1 MRRKPGIAGLIKE
14 KEQQSA
20 LSAVGEQIEVG
31 PLLGHGTVLMLED
44 SGYRSSR
51 TIKYHEIKRV
61 TIYIYVCVL
70 KVCTIVISCCIY
82 NIDDM

>member
-1 MRRKPGIAGLIKE
+1 
-14 KEQQSA
+14 

-61 TIYIYVCVL
+61 TIYICVCIKGL
-70 KVCTIVISCCIY
+70 HYC
-82 NIDDM
+82 NIMLYIQYR

>member
-31 PLLGHGTVLMLED
+31 PGRHGAVLMLED
-44 SGYRSSR
+44 S
-51 TIKYHEIKRV
+51 
-61 TIYIYVCVL
+61 
-70 KVCTIVISCCIY
+70 CI
-82 NIDDM
+82 

>member
-1 MRRKPGIAGLIKE
+1 
-14 KEQQSA
+14 

-61 TIYIYVCVL
+61 TIYIYMCV
-70 KVCTIVISCCIY
+70 Y
-82 NIDDM
+82 